1 MKPRVKASDA
11 RTRLKSGAPGEHDRR
26 SATAALNRLNTH
38 RDGARLMARMDRTA
52 SREGGLPIMAE
63 SRARGGPIK
72 HRDKLFFFSQLS
84 VMVSAGVPIAV
95 SLDGIA
101 RQADRLRLREVLLD
115 VLERVESGES
125 LSNGLASHPA
135 VFPSIAVHLV
145 RAGETSGD
153 LPGMMTRICALME
166 REYEM
171 KRKLKSAMTYPMV
184 MLSLAVVTVVALFT
198 FILPRFRTLY
208 AGKEDVL
215 PKPTQLLLMLGDFAT
230 DYAYQILA
238 VLAILIAAVTVYL
251 RTPAGKSFLDTFV
264 LSVPALGQMVR
275 KFSLARSVR
284 TMGAL
289 LENGVP
295 VMTALELARDLS
307 SNQRLSEAWEY
318 VRLRVEQGGRIH
330 EGMAGQS
337 WFPGTLT
344 QMTAMGESGGILDA
358 VLVKVGDFYD
368 QEAEVSVSEAT
379 ALIEPI
385 MVIVVGIVVGFIAMS
400 IMLPI
405 FNMSKITH
413 G

>member
-1 MKPRVKASDA
+1 MKPRMRTPTPSVRSAS
-11 RTRLKSGAPGEHDRR
+11 GPGDVNTRR
-26 SATAALNRLNTH
+26 SATAALNRLTTH
-38 RDGARLMARMDRTA
+38 RNASRMMAN
-52 SREGGLPIMAE
+52 REGGMPVMAE
-63 SRARGGPIK
+63 CRARGGPIK

-84 VMVSAGVPIAV
+84 VMISAGVPIAV
-95 SLDGIA
+95 ALDGIA
-101 RQADRLRLREVLLD
+101 KQADKLRMREVLVD
-115 VLERVESGES
+115 VLEHVETGQS
-125 LSNGLASHPA
+125 LSNGLAAHSS
-135 VFPSIAVHLV
+135 VFPNAAIHLV

-166 REYEM
+166 REFQM
-171 KRKLKSAMTYPMV
+171 KQKLKSALTYPAV

-198 FILPRFRTLY
+198 FILPKFRTLY

-215 PKPTQLLLMLGDFAT
+215 PKPTRLLLALGDFAT
-230 DYAYQILA
+230 DYAYYIVA
-238 VLAILIAAVTVYL
+238 VLVAVIVGVVIYL
-251 RTPAGKSFLDTFV
+251 RTPAGRSFFDTF
-264 LSVPALGQMVR
+264 LLAIPALGPVVR

-289 LENGVP
+289 LESGVP

-318 VRLRVEQGGRIH
+318 VRLQVEEGGRIH

-344 QMTAMGESGGILDA
+344 QMTAMGEAGGILDA
-358 VLVKVGDFYD
+358 VLVKVGEFYD
-368 QEAEVSVSEAT
+368 QEAEVAVSEAT
-379 ALIEPI
+379 SLIEPV
-385 MVIVVGIVVGFIAMS
+385 MVILVGVVVGFIAMS

-413 G
+413 